1 MTKAE
6 ELRKRVKKFEDL
18 LRVPVLVDPE
28 EVDRLIVTR
37 LIAIRNNNKENEKL
51 VVSFDSVLRFW
62 LTDDEFTKYVI
73 MGEPI

>member
-6 ELRKRVKKFEDL
+6 ELRKRVKKFKDL

>member
-51 VVSFDSVLRFW
+51 VNSFDSVLDFW